1 MLTSSTTRGLAPR
14 CREQDPLSSWSCM
27 LHTTIPRDPWCFG
40 GVAPRH
46 THTKNRW
53 TRKKT
58 RRRRGGGR
66 CSRAP
71 EGLVGDGGREGAEA
85 VHTVPQGGSVLL
97 TSRGEGA
104 EAVRGHASSEGE
116 VVLRDYRELWAP
128 SGGEGGDG
136 HWRRWSQACIRG
148 RCTIGRRG
156 ARGGPRGPARAGGQ
170 EAGE

>member
-27 LHTTIPRDPWCFG
+27 LHTTIPREIHDAS
-40 GVAPRH
+40 GVWPRGIR
-46 THTKNRW
+46 TQRT
-53 TRKKT
+53 
-58 RRRRGGGR
+58 
-66 CSRAP
+66 
-71 EGLVGDGGREGAEA
+71 DGREKRG
-85 VHTVPQGGSVLL
+85 
-97 TSRGEGA
+97 GEGA
-104 EAVRGHASSEGE
+104 EGAVAGRLRASLAMVGGRVLKPCTPCPKGECIAHLQRRGRWSRARPCLLGGRGSS
-116 VVLRDYRELWAP
+116 RDYRELWAP